1 MPKNNIQFGGIL
13 LAAGG
18 STRLG
23 QPKQLLSLQGKT
35 LVERTLVTM
44 QEAIPNTIT
53 LVTGGS
59 AKEVSAKID
68 ANNVSIAYNP
78 AWPTGMASSIKTGLE
93 NLMQHSP
100 NVNAVIICLC
110 DQPFLT
116 IQNLKDLQD
125 SYINSDKKIIASLYN
140 ELESVP
146 ALFDQSIFPDL
157 LALKG
162 QEGARKV
169 IRNAKDDLRSLPFPK
184 GIYDVD
190 TPEAWENVRE
200 LFGE

>member
-1 MPKNNIQFGGIL
+1 MPNIKLGGIL

-53 LVTGGS
+53 VVTGGS
-59 AKEVSAKID
+59 AKEVSAQIE
-68 ANNVSIAYNP
+68 ARNAHVAYNP
-78 AWPTGMASSIKTGLE
+78 EWETGMASSIKTGL
-93 NLMQHSP
+93 NDLLKNSP
-100 NVNAVIICLC
+100 DLNAIIICLC

-116 IQNLKDLQD
+116 SQHLIDLQN
-125 SYINSDKKIIASLYN
+125 SFINSDKKIIASLYN

-169 IRNAKDDLRSLPFPK
+169 IRKANKDILSIPFSK

-190 TPEAWENVRE
+190 TPDAWEKIQS
-200 LFGE
+200 LFSK